1 MATDV
6 AWLVCVNIIKD
17 SRYMLAC
24 EMAMYSL
31 LTNRP
36 HTHAH
41 LSYSA
46 FPVNVRDCNWMQP
59 CALHTCHTVPF
70 Q

>member
-24 EMAMYSL
+24 EMAVYSL

-41 LSYSA
+41 LI
-46 FPVNVRDCNWMQP
+46 VMQYLSSE
-59 CALHTCHTVPF
+59 CA
-70 Q
+70 